1 MPQRQSNTRF
11 FPIFLAVPSY
21 GDTPQRTACRRW
33 ISSSQK
39 KNSRWHQIGT
49 QITQTGTALRFT
61 GKNAHAIMVMLK
73 IVSAPISIPLFQTSA
88 PAGVIFLQ
96 NIRHTLFCMAAPLKQ
111 GLWKPAVLREL
122 PVFPL

>member
-1 MPQRQSNTRF
+1 MYSHN
-11 FPIFLAVPSY
+11 FPYKFPE
-21 GDTPQRTACRRW
+21 
-33 ISSSQK
+33 
-39 KNSRWHQIGT
+39 WHQIGA

-61 GKNAHAIMVMLK
+61 GKNAHAIMVMLR

-96 NIRHTLFCMAAPLKQ
+96 YIRHALFCMAAPLKQ